1 MRTALSRSTTFGL
14 LASALALAGATLA
27 LTPAQAVAASQG
39 FSARLS
45 APLAAPKQMIINEA
59 LWKCAGDACT
69 APGGGSRPVLVCQ
82 QVAKKFG
89 EVAAFTSPMG
99 TMSAEELA
107 KCNKR

>member
-1 MRTALSRSTTFGL
+1 MRTAFSLPTPFGL
-14 LASALALAGATLA
+14 LAGALALAGATFS
-27 LTPAQAVAASQG
+27 LTPAQAVAASEG
-39 FSARLS
+39 YSARLA
-45 APLAAPKQMIINEA
+45 APLAAPKQTIINEA

>member
-1 MRTALSRSTTFGL
+1 MRIAFSRSTPLGL
-14 LASALALAGATLA
+14 LAGALALAGATLS
-27 LTPAQAVAASQG
+27 LTPAQAVAASEG
-39 FSARLS
+39 YSARLA
-45 APLAAPKQMIINEA
+45 APLAAPKQTIINEA

-82 QVAKKFG
+82 QVARKFG